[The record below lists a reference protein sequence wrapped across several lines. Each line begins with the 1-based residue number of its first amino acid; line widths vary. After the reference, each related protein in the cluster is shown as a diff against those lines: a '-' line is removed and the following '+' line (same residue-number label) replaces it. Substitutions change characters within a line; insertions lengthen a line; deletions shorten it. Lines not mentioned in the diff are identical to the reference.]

1 MALSGTFLD
10 LTRAGAAGDVRGA
23 RRRFIAGLVAALVT
37 IAGWTGWTL
46 ATRHAMAASSYPFTA
61 MELATL
67 RFGTAALV
75 FAPFWWPI
83 VRRDGLK
90 PATVTWPVFLGLFG
104 AGLPFALVV
113 GFAFRYAPA
122 SDAAPLITGTLPLLT
137 ALGATLVF
145 GERFGASRR
154 VGLGLIG
161 LGAIGVL
168 IDAVGRGALGG
179 DLLFLAGALMWACYA
194 LAFRRS
200 GLSPLAAAGVVA
212 LWSFVLAAPFGLPSL
227 VRAVADGAAPA
238 LAGQLLFQ
246 GVISGVV
253 SFLAYTL
260 AVAWLGAA
268 RATALTAVVPV
279 TAGLAAIAWLGE
291 SMSLTAATGASITML
306 GVLFASGAVKA
317 PFARG

>member
-1 MALSGTFLD
+1 MALIGTLLD
-10 LTRAGAAGDVRGA
+10 GSLGQRQD
-23 RRRFIAGLVAALVT
+23 RRRLWMGLAAALVT

-83 VRRDGLK
+83 LKRDGIK
-90 PATVTWPVFLGLFG
+90 PAGVSWPAFLGLFG

-113 GFAFRYAPA
+113 GFGFRFAPA
-122 SDAAPLITGTLPLLT
+122 SDAAPLITGTLPAITAGGAALL
-137 ALGATLVF
+137 F
-145 GERFGASRR
+145 GERFSASRW

-161 LGAIGVL
+161 LGALGVVVDSVL
-168 IDAVGRGALGG
+168 RGVVGG
-179 DLLFLAGALMWACYA
+179 DLLFLAGALLWACYA
-194 LAFRRS
+194 LAYRRS

-227 VRAVADGAAPA
+227 VHAVAAGAWGP
-238 LAGQLLFQ
+238 LAGQLFFQ
-246 GVISGVV
+246 GIVSGVV

-260 AVAWLGAA
+260 AVSYLGAA
-268 RATALTAVVPV
+268 KATALTAVVPV
-279 TAGLAAIAWLGE
+279 TAGLAAIAWHGE
-291 SMSLTAATGASITML
+291 TMSLTAAAGASITVV
-306 GVLFASGAVKA
+306 GVVFASGALRA

>member
-1 MALSGTFLD
+1 MALIGTLLD
-10 LTRAGAAGDVRGA
+10 GSLGQAHD
-23 RRRFIAGLVAALVT
+23 RRRLWMGLAAALVT

-83 VRRDGLK
+83 LRRDGLK
-90 PATVTWPVFLGLFG
+90 PAGVSWPAFLGLFG

-113 GFAFRYAPA
+113 GFGFRFAPA
-122 SDAAPLITGTLPLLT
+122 SDAAPLITGTLPAITAGGAALL
-137 ALGATLVF
+137 F
-145 GERFGASRR
+145 GERFSASRW

-161 LGAIGVL
+161 LGALGVVVDSVL
-168 IDAVGRGALGG
+168 RGVVGG
-179 DLLFLAGALMWACYA
+179 DLLFLAGAVLWACYA
-194 LAFRRS
+194 LAYRRS
-200 GLSPLAAAGVVA
+200 GLSPLAAAGLVA

-227 VRAVADGAAPA
+227 VHAVAAGAWVP
-238 LAGQLLFQ
+238 LAGQLFFQ
-246 GVISGVV
+246 GVVSGVV

-260 AVAWLGAA
+260 AVSYLGAS

-291 SMSLTAATGASITML
+291 TMSLTAAAGASITVV
-306 GVLFASGAVKA
+306 GVVFASGALRA
-317 PFARG
+317 PFVRG

>member
-1 MALSGTFLD
+1 MALIGTLLD
-10 LTRAGAAGDVRGA
+10 GSLGQRQD
-23 RRRFIAGLVAALVT
+23 RRRLWMGLAAALVT

-83 VRRDGLK
+83 LKRDGIK
-90 PATVTWPVFLGLFG
+90 PAGVSWPAFLGLFG

-113 GFAFRYAPA
+113 GFGFRFAPA
-122 SDAAPLITGTLPLLT
+122 SDAAPLITGTLPAITAGGAALL
-137 ALGATLVF
+137 F
-145 GERFGASRR
+145 GERFSASRW

-161 LGAIGVL
+161 LGALGVVVDSVL
-168 IDAVGRGALGG
+168 RGVVGG
-179 DLLFLAGALMWACYA
+179 DLLFLAGALLWACYA
-194 LAFRRS
+194 LAYRRS

-227 VRAVADGAAPA
+227 VHAVAAGAWSP
-238 LAGQLLFQ
+238 LAGQLFFQ
-246 GVISGVV
+246 GIVSGVV

-260 AVAWLGAA
+260 AVSYLGAA
-268 RATALTAVVPV
+268 KATALTAVVPV

-291 SMSLTAATGASITML
+291 TMSLTAATGASITVV
-306 GVLFASGAVKA
+306 GVVFASGALRA

>member
-10 LTRAGAAGDVRGA
+10 LSIDGHREDARRT
-23 RRRFIAGLVAALVT
+23 RRRFIAGLIAALVT

-46 ATRHAMAASSYPFTA
+46 ATRHAMAASSHPFTA

-75 FAPFWWPI
+75 FAPFWWPV

-90 PATVTWPVFLGLFG
+90 PAGVTWPVFLGLFG

-113 GFAFRYAPA
+113 GFAFRFAPA

-137 ALGATLVF
+137 ALGAALLH
-145 GERFGASRR
+145 GETFGASRR

-161 LGAIGVL
+161 LGALGVL
-168 IDAVGRGALGG
+168 GDAIGRGAFGG
-179 DLLFLAGALMWACYA
+179 DLLFLVGALMWACYA

-212 LWSFVLAAPFGLPSL
+212 LWSFVVAAPFGLPSL
-227 VRAVADGAAPA
+227 VSALTSGAGPA
-238 LAGQLLFQ
+238 LAGQLFFQ
-246 GVISGVV
+246 GVVSGVV

-291 SMSLTAATGASITML
+291 SMSLAAAAGASVTML